1 MRAATPGPGY
11 LVGHYRLNEKIG
23 EGGMGIVYRARDE
36 RLDRDVAIKVLNEK
50 MLAESSGRQRF
61 RREALTLGR
70 LNHPNIETVYDF
82 HTEDGLDY
90 LVLEYVAG
98 VSLDDRTER
107 GRLHE
112 DEVADLGLQLVRGLA
127 AAHAQGVIHGDLKPA
142 NLRVTPENIL
152 KILDFGLARLLA
164 SPDARTVTTDS
175 SKDPISYGGTLPYMS
190 PEQFNGEEPDAL
202 SDIYSAGIVLYEMA
216 TGTRPFT
223 QRGGLLRE
231 AVLYFPPPPIRDK
244 NPKVSP
250 GTEAVILKCLEKD
263 RTRRFQS
270 AKELAVEL
278 ELATTGGSWSL
289 PYWRLL
295 FAIKRHRWWAAAAL
309 GVLLLAA
316 GWLVRR
322 WIHAPPPRM
331 SVVVAEF
338 ENRTGEQVFDQTPG
352 TG

>member
-1 MRAATPGPGY
+1 MQAATPGPGY
-11 LVGHYRLNEKIG
+11 LVGHYRLTEKIG

-50 MLAESSGRQRF
+50 MLAESSSRQRF

-82 HTEDGLDY
+82 HTENGLDY

-202 SDIYSAGIVLYEMA
+202 SDIYSAGVVLYEMA
-216 TGTRPFT
+216 TGSRPFT

-295 FAIKRHRWWAAAAL
+295 FAIKRHRWWAAA
-309 GVLLLAA
+309 
-316 GWLVRR
+316 
-322 WIHAPPPRM
+322 
-331 SVVVAEF
+331 
-338 ENRTGEQVFDQTPG
+338 
-352 TG
+352 